1 MFLYD
6 VIIIGGG
13 AAGLF
18 AGASMPSSIKGLM
31 IEKKA
36 SFGKKLLMAG
46 SGQCNLT
53 HGGNMKDFLQHYGQS
68 GKSIRNILYHYNNK
82 AVMEFFFS
90 HGVPTFERED
100 KKVFP
105 KSLQSKDVLDMLIQ
119 CCNKNGFEFLH
130 SSPVTQICYISDKDS
145 ENHENGQ
152 IKESYYKVMCDSKTY
167 YCKNLIVATGGCS
180 YPTTGSDGSFF
191 SVLKELGIEIT
202 PLKPALVPIHVADYP
217 YAALSGVS
225 FENASISI
233 FSKENNKA
241 DQISFSPTQKKSAE
255 NRDDLLLTHN
265 CFSGPAIL
273 NISRCASS
281 GDSISINYFPEKAK
295 EVILR
300 ELKEAIIGNSKQ
312 TITLLYEYFNTNLS
326 TNSNRMP
333 KRFLETICKRVQIN
347 PAQKSSQ
354 LSGANLKDIVRI
366 ISEDTYLINGLG
378 GFNLAMATKGG
389 VSLNEVTLKTME
401 SKKFPNL
408 YLIGEALDVDGDTGG
423 YNLQFAFSSGH
434 LAASQLKI

>member
-18 AGASMPSSIKGLM
+18 AGASIPSTIKGLI
-31 IEKKA
+31 IEKKP

-46 SGQCNLT
+46 AGQCNLT

-82 AVMEFFFS
+82 AIMEFFFS

-105 KSLQSKDVLDMLIQ
+105 KSLQSKDILEALIQ
-119 CCNKNGFEFLH
+119 CCKKNGFEFLH
-130 SSPVTQICYISDKDS
+130 SSPVTQIHYINNDK
-145 ENHENGQ
+145 ENHENNERKGP
-152 IKESYYKVMCDSKTY
+152 YYEILCDSSTY
-167 YCKNLIVATGGCS
+167 YSKNLIIATGGCS

-191 SVLKELGIEIT
+191 SVLRELGIEIT
-202 PLKPALVPIHVADYP
+202 PLKPSLVPIHVTNYP
-217 YAALSGVS
+217 YADLSGVS
-225 FENASISI
+225 FEKASISI

-255 NRDDLLLTHN
+255 NRDDLLLTHT

-273 NISRCASS
+273 NISRYASL

-312 TITLLYEYFNTNLS
+312 TITLLYEYFNTSLS

-333 KRFLETICKRVQIN
+333 KRFLEAICRRLQIN
-347 PAQKSSQ
+347 SAQKSSQ

-366 ISEDTYLINGLG
+366 ITEDTYLINGLG

-389 VSLNEVTLKTME
+389 VSLDEVTLKTME